1 MPKVV
6 FFGLLFASV
15 TALLMAR
22 PAFAGEKKAD
32 DQAKEIVGRFSKAMF
47 AKDVDGSL
55 KLMDVPWVGL
65 FSNDLVKDR
74 EELKK
79 QWAQFLKD
87 ANFEGDPKLEIK
99 EVLTFP
105 QFREKYK
112 EKIDKKIS
120 KALDQL
126 KLTAD
131 DRVVLEQS
139 GKSGGSAILV
149 RMRDGK
155 PKIVGIIE

>member
-1 MPKVV
+1 MPKSVFVPVLVV
-6 FFGLLFASV
+6 SLTGLLLNDPGS
-15 TALLMAR
+15 
-22 PAFAGEKKAD
+22 AGEKKSD
-32 DQAKEIVGRFSKAMF
+32 EQAKEIVRKFFKALQ
-47 AKDVDGSL
+47 ARDVEGSL
-55 KLMDVPWVGL
+55 KMMDVPWVGL
-65 FSNDLVKDR
+65 FSNELVKDR
-74 EELKK
+74 QELKK
-79 QWAQFLKD
+79 QWAKFLKEVKF
-87 ANFEGDPKLEIK
+87 AGEPKLEIK
-99 EVLTFP
+99 QVLTFP

-112 EKIDKKIS
+112 ERLGKTT

-155 PKIVGIIE
+155 SKIVGIIE